1 MVSRFKRADGSSMTL
16 REAGERHGQS
26 VGLPQFVG
34 TPEQVADQMEAF
46 IEQVGGDGFMLSA
59 IHTPGAIEAFVD
71 EVVPTLQQRGRVRT
85 EYRGET
91 MREILRE
98 IEAFVGD
105 RPATPEEIATIR
117 NRDVRSLP
125 GRFETNAAVSGAI
138 AEMVVFDRPDDYV
151 RTLKQRIE
159 AQTDEAVRAAA
170 RASLETSRLTW
181 VVVGDL
187 KVIEQPIRDLGVGP
201 VSVLD
206 SDGRVLR

>member
-1 MVSRFKRADGSSMTL
+1 VQTDKT
-16 REAGERHGQS
+16 
-26 VGLPQFVG
+26 
-34 TPEQVADQMEAF
+34 
-46 IEQVGGDGFMLSA
+46 
-59 IHTPGAIEAFVD
+59 VD
-71 EVVPTLQQRGRVRT
+71 A
-85 EYRGET
+85 

>member
-1 MVSRFKRADGSSMTL
+1 M
-16 REAGERHGQS
+16 
-26 VGLPQFVG
+26 
-34 TPEQVADQMEAF
+34 
-46 IEQVGGDGFMLSA
+46 
-59 IHTPGAIEAFVD
+59 
-71 EVVPTLQQRGRVRT
+71 
-85 EYRGET
+85 
-91 MREILRE
+91 
-98 IEAFVGD
+98 
-105 RPATPEEIATIR
+105 R

-138 AEMVVFDRPDDYV
+138 AEMTIFDRPDDYV

-170 RASLETSRLTW
+170 RASLDSSRLTW